1 MIDWLIDWLI
11 SAEVRTSDAK
21 QGSQMNW
28 CPVLSLNFKVAL
40 HECLYKRSDVYTY
53 LASEI
58 VIEKLDP
65 VIIRY
70 MLKHSRAFN
79 CVEGILRSM
88 DIIL

>member
-1 MIDWLIDWLI
+1 
-11 SAEVRTSDAK
+11 
-21 QGSQMNW
+21 MNW

-70 MLKHSRAFN
+70 TFN